1 MFSSKLS
8 LGAVAALALASS
20 ANAIATD
27 LTADNFDSLVGGGK
41 GSFIKFYAPWCG
53 HCKAL
58 APAWKQLGEA
68 FADNDNVVIG
78 DVDCTKEEGLCQ
90 KYGVQGYPTLK
101 YFTGAT
107 AALGDS
113 YQGGRDFDA
122 LNSFASENL
131 GPSCGADNIELCNEE
146 QTKLIKEKQEL
157 SAEALTAEIDAFD
170 AEMKKA
176 GEDLDALLKDLQ
188 GQYEAGKTKKD
199 EIIAEISPKVALL
212 RSVQRAAAAGTDK
225 SEL

>member
-1 MFSSKLS
+1 MGHTDASHSRSSQRTSSRTSLVMFSSKLS

-68 FADNDNVVIG
+68 FADNDNIVIG

-90 KYGVQGYPTLK
+90 KY
-101 YFTGAT
+101 
-107 AALGDS
+107 
-113 YQGGRDFDA
+113 
-122 LNSFASENL
+122 ASKVTRR
-131 GPSCGADNIELCNEE
+131 SS
-146 QTKLIKEKQEL
+146 T
-157 SAEALTAEIDAFD
+157 
-170 AEMKKA
+170 
-176 GEDLDALLKDLQ
+176 
-188 GQYEAGKTKKD
+188 
-199 EIIAEISPKVALL
+199 SPV
-212 RSVQRAAAAGTDK
+212 R
-225 SEL
+225 

>member
-1 MFSSKLS
+1 MGNAEYMGHTDASHSRSSQRTSSRTSLLMFSSKLS

-68 FADNDNVVIG
+68 VADNDNVVIG

-131 GPSCGADNIELCNEE
+131 GPSYGADNIDLCNEE

-157 SAEALTAEIDAFD
+157 SAEALTAEID
-170 AEMKKA
+170 
-176 GEDLDALLKDLQ
+176 DLDALLKDLQ

-199 EIIAEISPKVALL
+199 EIIAEISPKVAL
-212 RSVQRAAAAGTDK
+212 
-225 SEL
+225 